1 MELNKT
7 KNTSTIYLKFHRYK
21 EFKNKIET
29 VKDLIDELTE
39 LGEDYSIFQNA
50 KISHKKLK
58 SIKKDLENV
67 G

>member
-1 MELNKT
+1 MEFDKT
-7 KNTSTIYLKFHRYK
+7 KNTSTIYLRYHRYK
-21 EFKNKIET
+21 KFKNKIEEL
-29 VKDLIDELTE
+29 KNLIDELTD

-58 SIKKDLENV
+58 SIKKDLENI